1 MSDKKPT
8 IVFATMCKNE
18 EHCIQ
23 KTLESVYKS
32 IDYWIVCDTG
42 STDRTCDI
50 VRDFFKEKNI
60 PGELFVDKWEGFDK
74 NKCLMMARAKDK
86 ADYILHIDADDLL
99 FGDIELPND
108 GADAYYLL
116 NRRGVSSFKTTIL
129 YSGKYTWR
137 FCGVAHTIIK
147 CVEKPNF
154 IVTDLS
160 NKDFYIRC
168 DPVGS
173 RAFDPKKYFYDAER
187 LTKQF
192 FETLIDDP
200 DGLNNRSAF
209 YTAQSYFDS
218 SMWKESMQWYR
229 LYLRLR
235 DTWIEECFES
245 HMRIAMCLME
255 LNASA
260 EQVRAEM
267 QKAINI
273 FSDRSEPYY
282 ILGRYYNHNKMW
294 NEGYSCLKECK
305 LKSLDW
311 VNSRYVLF
319 VNEKAYGKYVNDELS
334 VSCYWTGRYQE
345 GLDLVNQII
354 DDPEF
359 ADWKERLTANKNFLL
374 QKIEEK

>member
-1 MSDKKPT
+1 MSKKPT

-42 STDRTCDI
+42 STDRTCNI
-50 VRDFFKEKNI
+50 VKDFFKEKGI
-60 PGELFVDKWEGFDK
+60 PGELFVDEWKGFDK

-99 FGDIELPND
+99 FGDIVLPDDNK
-108 GADAYYLL
+108 DAYYLL
-116 NRRGVSSFKTTIL
+116 NRRGSSSFKTTIL

-147 CVEKPNF
+147 CVEKPHFN
-154 IVTDLS
+154 VGDLS
-160 NKDFYIRC
+160 NESFYIRC
-168 DPVGS
+168 DPIGS

-200 DGLNNRSAF
+200 DGLNNRSVF

-229 LYLRLR
+229 LYLKLK
-235 DTWIEECFES
+235 DTWSEECFES
-245 HMRIAMCLME
+245 QMRVAMCMMNLDYDKNVIE
-255 LNASA
+255 K
-260 EQVRAEM
+260 EM
-267 QKAINI
+267 QKAIEM
-273 FSDRSEPYY
+273 FPDRAESHFM
-282 ILGRYYNHNKMW
+282 LGRYFNGIKDFAK
-294 NEGYSCLKECK
+294 GYFYLKLAQSK
-305 LKSLDW
+305 DINLVQSK
-311 VNSRYVLF
+311 YVLF
-319 VNEKAYGKYVNDELS
+319 VNEKVYGKYVNDELS

-345 GLDLVNQII
+345 GLDLVNAILE
-354 DDPEF
+354 DVSFVEYKDRLLANKKFLE
-359 ADWKERLTANKNFLL
+359 DRLTTS
-374 QKIEEK
+374 

>member
-1 MSDKKPT
+1 MNNKPT

-42 STDRTCDI
+42 STDRTCEI
-50 VRDFFKEKNI
+50 VREFFKEKGI
-60 PGELFVDKWEGFDK
+60 AGELYVDEWKGFDK
-74 NKCLMMARAKDK
+74 NKCLMMERAKDK

-99 FGDIELPND
+99 FGDIVLPND
-108 GADAYYLL
+108 NKDAYYLL
-116 NRRGVSSFKTTIL
+116 NRRGSSSFKTTIL

-154 IVTDLS
+154 VVGDLCEQ
-160 NKDFYIRC
+160 DFYIRC

-192 FETLIDDP
+192 FETLIHDP

-229 LYLRLR
+229 LYLKLK

-245 HMRIAMCLME
+245 QMRISLCLIH
-255 LNASA
+255 LKAPA
-260 EQVRAEM
+260 QQIAFEM
-267 QKAINI
+267 QQAINI
-273 FSDRSEPYY
+273 FSDRSEPHYL
-282 ILGRYYNHNKMW
+282 LGKYFNSIGEWEKGYNH
-294 NEGYSCLKECK
+294 LKQSK
-305 LKSLDW
+305 SKSLTQ
-311 VNSRYVLF
+311 VNSKYVLF
-319 VNEKAYGKYVNDELS
+319 VNEKVYGKYVNDELS

-345 GLDLVNQII
+345 GLELVNEILE
-354 DDPEF
+354 DSDF
-359 ADWKERLTANKNFLL
+359 ADHKDRLLENIKFLKNK
-374 QKIEEK
+374 IV

>member
-1 MSDKKPT
+1 MPNKPT

-32 IDYWIVCDTG
+32 IDYWVVCDTG

-50 VRDFFKEKNI
+50 VKDFFKEKNI

-99 FGDIELPND
+99 FGDIVLPND
-108 GADAYYLL
+108 NKDAYYLL
-116 NRRGVSSFKTTIL
+116 NRRGSSAFKTTIL

-147 CVEKPNF
+147 CVEQPNF
-154 IVTDLS
+154 SVGDLS
-160 NKDFYIRC
+160 NEDFYIRC
-168 DPVGS
+168 DPIGS

-200 DGLNNRSAF
+200 DGLNIRSVF

-218 SMWKESMQWYR
+218 SMWKESLQWYK
-229 LYLRLR
+229 LYLKLKE
-235 DTWIEECFES
+235 TWIEECFES
-245 HMRIAMCLME
+245 QMRVSQCLMQ
-255 LNASA
+255 LNAPT
-260 EQVRAEM
+260 EQIVSEM
-267 QKAINI
+267 QKAIAT
-273 FSDRSEPYY
+273 FPDRAEPHML
-282 ILGRYYNHNKMW
+282 LGYHFNRNGQQWEK
-294 NEGYSCLKECK
+294 GYTHLKIAK
-305 LKSLDW
+305 TKSLQV
-311 VNSRYVLF
+311 VNSKYVLF
-319 VNEKAYGKYVNDELS
+319 VNEKAYGKYLNDELS
-334 VSCYWTGRYQE
+334 VSCYWTGRYKE
-345 GLDLVNQII
+345 GLDLVNEII
-354 DDPEF
+354 DDPDF
-359 ADWKERLTANKNFLL
+359 ADQKPRLLTNIKYLTD
-374 QKIEEK
+374 KINEN

>member
-1 MSDKKPT
+1 MTKTKPT

-60 PGELFVDKWEGFDK
+60 PGELFVDAWQGFDK
-74 NKCLMMARAKDK
+74 NKCLMMARARGK

-99 FGDIELPND
+99 FGDIELPDDNK
-108 GADAYYLL
+108 DAYYLL
-116 NRRGVSSFKTTIL
+116 NRRGSSSFKTTIL

-147 CVEKPNF
+147 CVENPNF
-154 IVTDLS
+154 SAGDLS
-160 NKDFYIRC
+160 DKDFYIRC
-168 DPVGS
+168 DPIGS

-229 LYLRLR
+229 LYLKLKN
-235 DTWIEECFES
+235 TWIEECFES
-245 HMRIAMCLME
+245 QMRVAQCLIE
-255 LNASA
+255 LKAPVD
-260 EQVRAEM
+260 QIKYEM
-267 QKAINI
+267 QLAINM
-273 FSDRSEPYY
+273 FPDRSEPHY
-282 ILGRYYNHNKMW
+282 ILGRYLNNLQMW
-294 NEGYSCLKECK
+294 EEGYKHLKESK
-305 LKSLDW
+305 SKSLAL
-311 VNSRYVLF
+311 VNTKYVLF
-319 VNEKAYGKYVNDELS
+319 VNEKVYGKYVNDELS

-345 GLDLVNQII
+345 GLDLVNEII

-359 ADWKERLTANKNFLL
+359 ADWKERLIANKSFLEAKL
-374 QKIEEK
+374 K